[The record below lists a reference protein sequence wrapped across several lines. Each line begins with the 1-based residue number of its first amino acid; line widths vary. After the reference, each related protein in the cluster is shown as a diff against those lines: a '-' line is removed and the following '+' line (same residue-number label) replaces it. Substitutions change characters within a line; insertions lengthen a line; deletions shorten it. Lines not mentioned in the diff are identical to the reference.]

1 MKISV
6 KKAQR
11 DCGEIVCSG
20 DLKKVLITSNSMK
33 KLEGQRKMIFLK
45 VETVSEN

>member
-6 KKAQR
+6 TKAQR

-20 DLKKVLITSNSMK
+20 DLKKVLITLNSMK
-33 KLEGQRKMIFLK
+33 TLEGQRKIIFLK
-45 VETVSEN
+45 EETVFEN